1 MHNSFLVYFVNLCL
15 FRAYLC
21 PSSWGTTIC
30 IQQFV
35 LIILFR
41 RLSVVLVVGLELMY
55 AVVFSWSWPRVE
67 PVCKVW
73 LSIHRCIHSL
83 IRVDVTDPEGLFRHI
98 CHFDFVSESCFSNF
112 LGTFAKL
119 RKAQLASLCLS
130 VCQLPLDE
138 FSRNLIFFFRKSV
151 EYVQVSLKS
160 DKNNGRAT
168 WRPINVFDHISL
180 SSS

>member
-15 FRAYLC
+15 FRAYLG
-21 PSSWGTTIC
+21 PSSWGTTVC
-30 IQQFV
+30 IQQLV
-35 LIILFR
+35 PIILFR

-98 CHFDFVSESCFSNF
+98 CHFDFVYESCFSNF

-119 RKAQLASLCLS
+119 RKASISFVMFVCLS
-130 VCQLPLDE
+130 TPTGLVFTKFD
-138 FSRNLIFFFRKSV
+138 IYFRKSV